1 MRTARRYFQ
10 AKRPAEEPSVSMN
23 TTANGSSSS
32 SCSSLINP
40 EALKVGATV
49 AYSLILVVSLVGN
62 SLIVLIVYNTPTLRK
77 PINMLIANMAMS
89 DLLYPIFMFP
99 VPLADLHVGSW
110 LIGGTL
116 GQALCKIHPFLT
128 EISMVVSIQSLA
140 LITVDRYAAVVV
152 PLRSPLISRKVCRC
166 LIVGTWILAA
176 SFCWPYL
183 FNFNLV
189 ECQEGKRCVNQV
201 EVIFGEKSSVSVYLL
216 SASILFFYIPFVV
229 LVILYSI
236 ILIKLKK
243 QAHPGEQS
251 ASAEEQRT
259 RRNRNVLKM
268 TVAIVVAFF
277 ICWIPFSIQILTASF
292 VPKFTL
298 DRKFL
303 VSYNVSL
310 FMAYTNC
317 AINPII
323 CLTFTSNYRHA
334 LRRLVNCC
342 DAVHGEVKSRPD
354 RSDSGK
360 KATNIINFTVKV
372 YNTEN

>member
-1 MRTARRYFQ
+1 MD
-10 AKRPAEEPSVSMN
+10 
-23 TTANGSSSS
+23 S

-62 SLIVLIVYNTPTLRK
+62 SLIVLIVYKTPTLRK

-89 DLLYPIFMFP
+89 DLLYPIFPIP
-99 VPLADLHVGSW
+99 VLLTELHVGSW

-116 GQALCKIHPFLT
+116 GQALCKIYPFFGD
-128 EISMVVSIQSLA
+128 ISSLVSIQSLV
-140 LITVDRYAAVVV
+140 LITVDRYAAVVA

-176 SFCWPYL
+176 AFWSPYL
-183 FNFNLV
+183 FTFRLV
-189 ECQEGKRCVNQV
+189 EYQEKKRCVSQW
-201 EVIFGEKSSVSVYLL
+201 EVIFGEKSSLGIYIL
-216 SASILFFYIPFVV
+216 SASILFIYIPFVV

-243 QAHPGEQS
+243 QVHPGEQS

-268 TVAIVVAFF
+268 TVAIVIAFF
-277 ICWIPFSIQILTASF
+277 ICWIPLSINAIISYLAPRKNWVF
-292 VPKFTL
+292 CKF
-298 DRKFL
+298 R
-303 VSYNVSL
+303 VSHTVAL
-310 FMAYTNC
+310 FMAYTYC

-323 CLTFTSNYRHA
+323 CFTFTSNYRQA
-334 LRRLVNCC
+334 LRRLVNC
-342 DAVHGEVKSRPD
+342 
-354 RSDSGK
+354 
-360 KATNIINFTVKV
+360 
-372 YNTEN
+372 

>member
-1 MRTARRYFQ
+1 MD
-10 AKRPAEEPSVSMN
+10 
-23 TTANGSSSS
+23 S

-62 SLIVLIVYNTPTLRK
+62 SLIVLIVYKTPTLRK

-89 DLLYPIFMFP
+89 DLLYPIFPIP
-99 VPLADLHVGSW
+99 VRLTELHVGSW

-116 GQALCKIHPFLT
+116 GQALCKIYPFLGD
-128 EISMVVSIQSLA
+128 ISSLVSIQSLV
-140 LITVDRYAAVVV
+140 LITVDRFAAVVV

-176 SFCWPYL
+176 AFHSPFL
-183 FNFNLV
+183 FTFNLV
-189 ECQEGKRCVNQV
+189 EYQEEKWCENQW
-201 EVIFGEKSSVSVYLL
+201 EVIFGENSSFGIYIL
-216 SASILFFYIPFVV
+216 SAFIFFYYIPFVV

-268 TVAIVVAFF
+268 IVAIVVAFF
-277 ICWIPFSIQILTASF
+277 ICWIPFSIQLVTFYF
-292 VPKFTL
+292 VPKNTL
-298 DRKFL
+298 DCKFR
-303 VSYNVSL
+303 VSYNVAW
-310 FMAYTNC
+310 FVAYTNC

-323 CLTFTSNYRHA
+323 CLTFTSNYRQA
-334 LRRLVNCC
+334 FRKLVNRYG
-342 DAVHGEVKSRPD
+342 AVQG
-354 RSDSGK
+354 
-360 KATNIINFTVKV
+360 
-372 YNTEN
+372 

>member
-1 MRTARRYFQ
+1 
-10 AKRPAEEPSVSMN
+10 MN
-23 TTANGSSSS
+23 TTANGSNSS

-40 EALKVGATV
+40 ESLKVGATV

-62 SLIVLIVYNTPTLRK
+62 SLIVLIVYKTPTLRK

-89 DLLYPIFMFP
+89 DLLLPIFLIP
-99 VPLADLHVGSW
+99 VRLTDWHVGPW

-116 GQALCKIHPFLT
+116 GQALCKIHPFLV
-128 EISMVVSIQSLA
+128 EISMKVSIQSLV

-166 LIVGTWILAA
+166 LIVGTWILAVP
-176 SFCWPYL
+176 FCWPYL
-183 FNFNLV
+183 FTYNLV
-189 ECQEGKRCVNQV
+189 EYQEGKRCMNQW
-201 EVIFGEKSSVSVYLL
+201 EVIFGEKSSFAIYLL
-216 SASILFFYIPFVV
+216 SACILFFYIPFVV

-259 RRNRNVLKM
+259 RRNGKVLKM

-277 ICWIPFSIQILTASF
+277 ICWIPCSIQLVTFYF
-292 VPKFTL
+292 VPKNTL
-298 DRKFL
+298 DCKFW
-303 VSYNVSL
+303 VSYNVAL

-323 CLTFTSNYRHA
+323 CLTFTSNYRQA
-334 LRRLVNCC
+334 LRKLVNCC
-342 DAVHGEVKSRPD
+342 DAVQG
-354 RSDSGK
+354 
-360 KATNIINFTVKV
+360 
-372 YNTEN
+372 

>member
-1 MRTARRYFQ
+1 MD
-10 AKRPAEEPSVSMN
+10 
-23 TTANGSSSS
+23 S

-62 SLIVLIVYNTPTLRK
+62 SLIVLIVYKTPTLRK

-89 DLLYPIFMFP
+89 DLLYPIFLFP
-99 VPLADLHVGSW
+99 VRLADLHVGSW

-116 GQALCKIHPFLT
+116 GQALCKIYPFFSDTSSL
-128 EISMVVSIQSLA
+128 VSIQSLV

-176 SFCWPYL
+176 AFHSPFL
-183 FNFNLV
+183 FTFNLV
-189 ECQEGKRCVNQV
+189 EYQEEKWCENQW
-201 EVIFGEKSSVSVYLL
+201 EVIFGENSSFGIYIL
-216 SASILFFYIPFVV
+216 SAFIFFYYIPFVV

-277 ICWIPFSIQILTASF
+277 ICWIPFSIHLVIFYL
-292 VPKFTL
+292 VPTKTL
-298 DRKFL
+298 DFCTFL
-303 VSYNVSL
+303 VSYYVAL
-310 FMAYTNC
+310 LMAYANC

-323 CLTFTSNYRHA
+323 CLTFNSNYRQA
-334 LRRLVNCC
+334 LRRLVNC
-342 DAVHGEVKSRPD
+342 
-354 RSDSGK
+354 
-360 KATNIINFTVKV
+360 
-372 YNTEN
+372 

>member
-1 MRTARRYFQ
+1 
-10 AKRPAEEPSVSMN
+10 
-23 TTANGSSSS
+23 
-32 SCSSLINP
+32 
-40 EALKVGATV
+40 
-49 AYSLILVVSLVGN
+49 
-62 SLIVLIVYNTPTLRK
+62 
-77 PINMLIANMAMS
+77 MLIANMAMS
-89 DLLYPIFMFP
+89 DLLYPIFLFP
-99 VPLADLHVGSW
+99 VRLTGLHVGSW

-116 GQALCKIHPFLT
+116 GQALCKIHVFLAD
-128 EISMVVSIQSLA
+128 ISSLVSIQSLV

-176 SFCWPYL
+176 AFYSPYL
-183 FNFNLV
+183 FTFNLF
-189 ECQEGKRCVNQV
+189 EYREEKLCMNQL
-201 EVIFGEKSSVSVYLL
+201 EVIFGEKSSVGIYLL

-277 ICWIPFSIQILTASF
+277 ISWIPVSINVLIFYL
-292 VPKFTL
+292 VPTSTL
-298 DRKFL
+298 DFCKL
-303 VSYNVSL
+303 WVSHNVLL
-310 FMAYTNC
+310 FMAHTNC

-323 CLTFTSNYRHA
+323 CLTLTSNYRQA

-342 DAVHGEVKSRPD
+342 DAVQG
-354 RSDSGK
+354 
-360 KATNIINFTVKV
+360 
-372 YNTEN
+372 